1 MRGTSVARCH
11 KTRQLLGFR
20 PCYGTPPMLPR
31 RAICVSRDGGLRRII
46 ELALA
51 SAGVAVD
58 HRDSLP
64 EDTSGVVLVAVDR
77 ATREAAGGELRASAA
92 PVVIVGDD
100 LDDDGL
106 IATMLEAPVSHLVED
121 PHGRDLGITSE
132 KLASGDLFGLEKYLV
147 SGAAVGERVIAND
160 ADKRH
165 AMGEVCAWAEAIG
178 ARRPIVHRL
187 ASVVDELMMNALHDT
202 PSTTVAPGLPAIPA
216 VQDSCDRRAML
227 RWGADD
233 QVIAISVSD
242 SFGALRQRDVI
253 DHVRRA
259 RSERGRPRPESHV
272 QRGAGLGLYLVLS
285 NVASLVINVEVGRR
299 TEVVCLFDRARAG
312 RPAVSCARSLH
323 VFQAAAP

>member
-1 MRGTSVARCH
+1 MV
-11 KTRQLLGFR
+11 
-20 PCYGTPPMLPR
+20 PR
-31 RAICVSRDGGLRRII
+31 RAICVSRDGALCSVV
-46 ELALA
+46 EVALA
-51 SAGVAVD
+51 SSGVVVD
-58 HRDSLP
+58 HHDSVP
-64 EDTSGVVLVAVDR
+64 EDTRDVVLVVVDR

-106 IATMLEAPVSHLVED
+106 IAAMLEAPVSHLVED
-121 PHGRDLGITSE
+121 PHDRDLGITSE

-147 SGAAVGERVIAND
+147 HGAPAGERVIAGD

-178 ARRPIVHRL
+178 ARRPIVHRI
-187 ASVVDELMMNALHDT
+187 ASVVDELMMNALYD
-202 PSTTVAPGLPAIPA
+202 APARSSETAGTAADAAAAGRGSEPHTI
-216 VQDSCDRRAML
+216 L

-242 SFGALRQRDVI
+242 TFGALRQRDVI

-259 RSERGRPRPESHV
+259 RSERGRPRTETQA
-272 QRGAGLGLYLVLS
+272 QRGAGLGLYLVVA
-285 NVASLVINVEVGRR
+285 NVASLVVNVEGGQR

-312 RPAVSCARSLH
+312 RPAVSFVRSLH
-323 VFQAAAP
+323 VFQATAP

>member
-1 MRGTSVARCH
+1 MS
-11 KTRQLLGFR
+11 
-20 PCYGTPPMLPR
+20 R
-31 RAICVSRDGGLRRII
+31 RAICVSRDGGLRRAI

-58 HRDSLP
+58 HHDSVP
-64 EDTSGVVLVAVDR
+64 EDTSDLVLLVVDR
-77 ATREAAGGELRASAA
+77 ATREAAGGELRASAV

-121 PHGRDLGITSE
+121 PNGRDLGITSE

-147 SGAAVGERVIAND
+147 HGAPVGERVIAND

-202 PSTTVAPGLPAIPA
+202 PATQGAPGL
-216 VQDSCDRRAML
+216 CDRRATL

-233 QVIAISVSD
+233 QVIAISVGD

-272 QRGAGLGLYLVLS
+272 QRGAGLGLYLVLA
-285 NVASLVINVEVGRR
+285 NVASLVINVEAGRR
-299 TEVVCLFDRARAG
+299 TEVVCLFGRARAG

-323 VFQAAAP
+323 VFQAAAL